1 MSTLSEMNCFYH
13 PDRPASETCTECREA
28 ICPECEEV
36 VAGKVVCR
44 QCVSA
49 IRERIASEIAEAD
62 PAEPETSYG
71 VAAVGIGDPQPAA
84 TGVYQAYA
92 PPPAHAQAIGL
103 KHIFGGFAL
112 GLLAGI
118 AGLAAWF
125 GVVYF
130 LSWNFALFAIGVGW
144 LIGVGTVKGAGGR
157 GGNVVALMSAL
168 LAFFFCGIGVL
179 PSFLEGNLWGVVF
192 GLFCL
197 FFGIQQAYKT
207 PMSVPDHW

>member
-1 MSTLSEMNCFYH
+1 MSTNCFYH
-13 PDRPASETCTECREA
+13 PDTPASERCTECRQA
-28 ICPECEEV
+28 ICRECEEV
-36 VAGKVVCR
+36 IAGKIVCR

-49 IRERIASEIAEAD
+49 IRERIAAEMAEAGT
-62 PAEPETSYG
+62 AEAQTPYG
-71 VAAVGIGDPQPAA
+71 VSAVGAGNFHSPE

-92 PPPAHAQAIGL
+92 PPPAHTRAIGL
-103 KHIFGGFAL
+103 KHVFGGFAL
-112 GLLAGI
+112 GFLAGI

-125 GVVYF
+125 GIVYF
-130 LSWNFALFAIGVGW
+130 LKWNFGLFAIAVGW

-207 PMSVPDHW
+207 PMSVEDHW